1 METFRR
7 LFFVAALAGLIAG
20 VLVTVAHEVGTV
32 SLILEAEKYENAGEA
47 APADAAA
54 DTAAAT
60 TTEAATETTA
70 ATAEHDHDAADGE
83 EWGPE
88 DGFQRTAFTLLADV
102 VTGIGFALL
111 LVSAYALRGG
121 EIDWRKGLYW
131 GLAGFATFTLAPG
144 LGLSPEVP
152 GTEAAPLFDRQFWWV
167 ATAVATAGGLALVF
181 FSKQALWAL
190 AGVVLMVLPHIYGA
204 PQPAEYKALA
214 PESIEQQF
222 VVAVV
227 VTSLL
232 FWAVLGSL
240 SGYLYKRFGQPA

>member
-1 METFRR
+1 MATFRK
-7 LFFVAALAGLIAG
+7 LFFVAALAGLAAG
-20 VLVTVAHEVGTV
+20 VLVTAAQEVGTV
-32 SLILEAEKYENAGEA
+32 SLILEAEKYETAGDA
-47 APADAAA
+47 APADTA
-54 DTAAAT
+54 DSATA
-60 TTEAATETTA
+60 E
-70 ATAEHDHDAADGE
+70 ATAEHDHDAAAGE
-83 EWGPE
+83 EWAPE
-88 DGFQRTAFTLLADV
+88 DGIQRTAFTLLANI

-111 LVSAYALRGG
+111 LVAAYALRGG

-152 GTEAAPLFDRQFWWV
+152 GTEAAPLFDRQVWWV

-190 AGVVLMVLPHIYGA
+190 AGVLLIVLPHVYGA

-214 PESIEQQF
+214 PEPLEQQF
-222 VVAVV
+222 IVAVV

-240 SGYLYKRFGQPA
+240 TGYLYKRFGEPA